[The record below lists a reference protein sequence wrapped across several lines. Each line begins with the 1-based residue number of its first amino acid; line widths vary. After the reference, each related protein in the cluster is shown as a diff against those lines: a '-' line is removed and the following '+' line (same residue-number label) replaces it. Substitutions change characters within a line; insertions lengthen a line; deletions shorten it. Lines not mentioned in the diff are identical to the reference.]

1 MTIGKPAHLMGYE
14 APKKVQSRSF
24 MRQYELTYLI
34 SDDVAESEINKVSG
48 RINGYVTD
56 GKGKVLKEESWG
68 RRKLAYP
75 IKKQQFATY
84 ITLNFELEP
93 ENLREIEKD
102 IFHAP
107 EILRHLMLVRDFG
120 KEELTLTAEDIA
132 ETGEIEEVVGG
143 EKSFEAIEGETEES
157 RDLMAVRG
165 DEEESDEKIEM
176 RDEEKEDEKLEI
188 KSEEE
193 TEEAEDK
200 KEKSPETP
208 VEEIEK
214 PVVEESDFAE
224 ATPDKK
230 EKAKTVRK
238 PRVKKITEKVE
249 KVEPEK
255 QEEPETKEEPEK
267 KMEKKTAVKQKVK
280 TKAIKNDNVGDEAD
294 RLAKLDKEL
303 DDILGDEL

>member
-1 MTIGKPAHLMGYE
+1 
-14 APKKVQSRSF
+14 

-56 GKGKVLKEESWG
+56 AKGKVLKEESWG

-165 DEEESDEKIEM
+165 DEEESDEKV
-176 RDEEKEDEKLEI
+176 EEKTEI
-188 KSEEE
+188 SEEVAPTITPKADVGVP
-193 TEEAEDK
+193 TESVGK
-200 KEKSPETP
+200 
-208 VEEIEK
+208 EIEK
-214 PVVEESDFAE
+214 PVVEE
-224 ATPDKK
+224 K

-238 PRVKKITEKVE
+238 PRVKKITEKAE
-249 KVEPEK
+249 KIEVEK
-255 QEEPETKEEPEK
+255 QEKPETKAESEK
-267 KMEKKTAVKQKVK
+267 KVEKKAAAKPKVK